1 VQKTGRQK
9 TDHKYQI
16 VLRFIPEDDLWVAAV
31 PELPGCSTHGKTRA
45 EALAN
50 IEEAIDEWVATA
62 QEKGWPVP
70 APRIGLE
77 EYSGR
82 FVVRLPKSLHR
93 QLARLAEA
101 EGVSLNQ
108 YVVYLLSVN
117 ASRPKFPRAQ
127 AGEIMAKWLTEF
139 RKAIRK
145 EWKEVPP
152 FIPICPGLSRMTDPI
167 KSTPFSA
174 H

>member
-1 VQKTGRQK
+1 MRKTGSQK

-16 VLRFIPEDDLWVAAV
+16 VLRFIPEDGLWVAAV

-70 APRIGLE
+70 APKTGLE

-117 ASRPKFPRAQ
+117 ASRPKFPRVQ
-127 AGEIMAKWLTEF
+127 AAEDMTTLLEELRSVMRKQWAAAPSVPF
-139 RKAIRK
+139 R
-145 EWKEVPP
+145 
-152 FIPICPGLSRMTDPI
+152 PGLRRMMDPV
-167 KSTPFSA
+167 KSTPFST

>member
-1 VQKTGRQK
+1 MRKTGPRK

-16 VLRFIPEDDLWVAAV
+16 VLRFIPEDGLWVAAV
-31 PELPGCSTHGKTRA
+31 PELPGCSTHGKTKA

-70 APRIGLE
+70 VAKTGLE

-117 ASRPKFPRAQ
+117 ASRPKFPRVQ
-127 AGEIMAKWLTEF
+127 AGEVMTKLLAEF
-139 RKAIRK
+139 RNAIRK
-145 EWKEVPP
+145 EWKEARP
-152 FIPICPGLSRMTDPI
+152 FMPICPGLPRMTDPV
-167 KSTPFSA
+167 KSTPFST

>member
-1 VQKTGRQK
+1 MQN

-62 QEKGWPVP
+62 QEKGWPIP
-70 APRIGLE
+70 APRTGLE

-117 ASRPKFPRAQ
+117 ASMPRFPRVQ
-127 AGEIMAKWLTEF
+127 AAEIIAKLSEELRNAM
-139 RKAIRK
+139 RKQWAEAPSALPR
-145 EWKEVPP
+145 
-152 FIPICPGLSRMTDPI
+152 PGLRCIMDPV

>member
-1 VQKTGRQK
+1 MQKTGRQK

-62 QEKGWPVP
+62 QEKGWPIP
-70 APRIGLE
+70 APKTGLE

-117 ASRPKFPRAQ
+117 ASMPKFPRVQ
-127 AGEIMAKWLTEF
+127 AGGVQ
-139 RKAIRK
+139 RKS
-145 EWKEVPP
+145 E
-152 FIPICPGLSRMTDPI
+152 
-167 KSTPFSA
+167 KSETKKAASK
-174 H
+174 

>member
-1 VQKTGRQK
+1 MRKTGPQK

-62 QEKGWPVP
+62 QEKGWPIPV
-70 APRIGLE
+70 AKTGLE

-117 ASRPKFPRAQ
+117 ASRPMFPRAQ
-127 AGEIMAKWLTEF
+127 ADEVTAKLLVELRNTM
-139 RKAIRK
+139 RK
-145 EWKEVPP
+145 EWAEAPFVPVR
-152 FIPICPGLSRMTDPI
+152 PGLPRAMDPV
-167 KSTPFSA
+167 KSTPFST